1 MSSNTEICNIAL
13 SHLGVG
19 KEISNLETEQSQEAS
34 ACRRF
39 YDTALE
45 EVLRDFKWAFAT
57 KIEALALIE
66 LNPNTEWTYSY
77 HYPTNCIAIRR
88 ILSGYRNDTRQSRS
102 PYKIAFDDSGR
113 IIFSDEVDAF
123 VEYTYRIEDPQYYPS
138 DFVMAFSYRLAN
150 LLAARLTAGDPFN
163 LQEKTFALYQAHI
176 NKAAINSFN
185 EEQSDEEVASEF
197 IRTREG
203 DND

>member
-19 KEISNLETEQSQEAS
+19 KEISNLETEQSQGAS

-66 LNPNTEWTYSY
+66 STPNEEWDYSY
-77 HYPTNCIAIRR
+77 RYPTNCIAVRR
-88 ILSGYRNDTRQSRS
+88 ILSGFRNDTRQSRV

-113 IIFSDEVDAF
+113 IIYSDEQDAKI
-123 VEYTYRIEDPQYYPS
+123 EYTFRVEDPQYYPS
-138 DFVMAFSYRLAN
+138 DFIMAFSYRLAT
-150 LLAARLTAGDPFN
+150 LLAPRLTGGDPFA
-163 LQEKTFALYQAHI
+163 LMEKTQKLYDMHI
-176 NKAAINSFN
+176 FKAAKNSFN
-185 EEQSDEEVASEF
+185 EEQPDEEVESEF
-197 IRTREG
+197 VRTREG
-203 DND
+203 